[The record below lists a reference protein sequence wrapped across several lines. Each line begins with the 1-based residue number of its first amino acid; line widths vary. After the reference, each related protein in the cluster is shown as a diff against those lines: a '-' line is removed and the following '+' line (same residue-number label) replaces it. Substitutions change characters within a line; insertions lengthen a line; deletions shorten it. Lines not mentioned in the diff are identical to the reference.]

1 MGKGDPDLVETDGV
15 QDLEGLSHV
24 DEVSG
29 IVEVEEAA
37 SEFGRLE
44 KKRSVLCGPNR
55 NESLTFNRRR
65 CQYGSHS

>member
-44 KKRSVLCGPNR
+44 KKGRFFVDQT
-55 NESLTFNRRR
+55 ETKA
-65 CQYGSHS
+65 